1 MQIVP
6 MKPEHLVELLES
18 NRLMQKS
25 EHEFTSEYIDML
37 CKEQSFA
44 GVVDGHVVICAGII
58 KHEKE
63 KGEAWAFVSCETAKH
78 YISAFRAIKRYL
90 DFSDFS
96 RVQAVVNY
104 GYEHGYRL
112 VESLGFKMEAPRMA
126 NYHGIGRDAS
136 LFAYTKDK

>member
-6 MKPEHLVELLES
+6 MKPEHLEELLNS
-18 NRLMQKS
+18 NRLMQTNDAPFTR
-25 EHEFTSEYIDML
+25 EHIDTL
-37 CKEQSFA
+37 CKEHSFS
-44 GVVDGHVVICAGII
+44 GIVDGRVIICAGII
-58 KHEKE
+58 KHERE
-63 KGEAWAFVSCETAKH
+63 KGEAWAIVSCETSKH
-78 YISAFRAIKRYL
+78 YISAFRALKRYL
-90 DFSDFS
+90 EFSDFS